1 MEVWEEDYRLGWS
14 HSSDY
19 RKHHSV
25 SSSMSD
31 YLAHTNQRSCL
42 GEWFNS
48 WIQTLLCWCFYDMV
62 MSMLSPTTNMD
73 IAGNYIILN
82 YIGGNYDEGPEDL
95 FILNDIDN
103 GGD

>member
-1 MEVWEEDYRLGWS
+1 
-14 HSSDY
+14 
-19 RKHHSV
+19 
-25 SSSMSD
+25 
-31 YLAHTNQRSCL
+31 
-42 GEWFNS
+42 
-48 WIQTLLCWCFYDMV
+48 MV